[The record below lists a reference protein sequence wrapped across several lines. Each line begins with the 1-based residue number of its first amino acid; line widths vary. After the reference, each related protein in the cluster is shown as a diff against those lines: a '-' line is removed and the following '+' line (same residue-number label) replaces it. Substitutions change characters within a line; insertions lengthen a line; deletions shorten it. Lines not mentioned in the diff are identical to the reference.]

1 MFVYDFEVFKYD
13 WLVVFFNPDAEK
25 DKQWLTI
32 INDKEKLINFYNTYK
47 NEIFIG
53 FNSRNYDV
61 PIWKCIMCGGNAYDL
76 TNHIIKDEKKWF
88 EFEGSEAF
96 NNYSIYNYDVYL
108 GLVDHGLKTLEAFMG
123 IDIEESGVSFN
134 IDRSLTDEELKLTIK
149 YCQHDVFSTYE
160 VFKIRR
166 EIFESYI
173 GLLKEYNLS
182 LEYLNKTRAQLS
194 AKVINAKRRPYSND
208 EFDITIVDTLILN
221 KYDYIRRW
229 FMDES
234 NRSYDKSYFIPV
246 AGVYHK
252 LAWGGAHSFIGEYKK
267 SNFSSPKFISRP
279 IDVSGLLLNIDV
291 ASYYPNLIKRYQF
304 MSRAVSN
311 PNIFNDIIEKR
322 LVYKKEKNPIANSLK
337 IVLNSTYGAMK
348 DKYSKLYDPLM
359 ANNIC
364 VNGQLLLIDL
374 IEKIENYSEILNTNT
389 DGLIVKCKKIEFKD
403 NIIKQCEEWSKRTGM
418 TLEID
423 EYTRLVQRDVNSYI
437 AFASDGDIKA
447 KGALKDT
454 SVLDN
459 NLAIINKSIREYFIN
474 NIHPRDFIL
483 KNDDFVDYM
492 SVLKLKG
499 KYKKIQYE
507 QNNIL
512 VDLSEKIVRAF
523 ASTDARDGQIG
534 RSYVVQTEDKQ
545 KLLFPSKENGD
556 YYEDWRFNKFSNT
569 SDKVFIDNGYIINKK
584 ILNKLD
590 KQWYIELVLEKLKN
604 EWGVDLKT

>member
-96 NNYSIYNYDVYL
+96 KNYSIYNYDVYL

-160 VFKIRR
+160 IFKIRR

-182 LEYLNKTRAQLS
+182 LKYLNKTRAQLS
-194 AKVINAKRRPYSND
+194 AKVIDAKRRPYTND
-208 EFDITIVDTLILN
+208 EFDITIVDTLVLN

-229 FMDES
+229 FMNES
-234 NRSYDKSYFIPV
+234 NRSYDKSYFVPV

-267 SNFSSPKFISRP
+267 SNLSSPKFISRS

-374 IEKIENYSEILNTNT
+374 IEKIENYCEILNTNT

-492 SVLKLKG
+492 IVLKLKG

-523 ASTDARDGQIG
+523 ASTNARDGQIG

-545 KLLFPSKENGD
+545 KLLFPSEENGD

-584 ILNKLD
+584 IPNKLD

>member
-96 NNYSIYNYDVYL
+96 KNYSIYNYDVYL

-194 AKVINAKRRPYSND
+194 AKVIDAKKRPYTND
-208 EFDITIVDTLILN
+208 EFDITIVDTLVLN

-229 FMDES
+229 FMTES
-234 NRSYDKSYFIPV
+234 NRSYDKSYFVPV

-267 SNFSSPKFISRP
+267 SNLSSPKFISRP